1 MKTLILFISLFIT
14 SVDFNLS
21 HIKIAEN
28 IEKKFLTL
36 EESETEY
43 VISAVY
49 DVAKNKKVESVL
61 NDYLKQGDD
70 PSFRNTKL
78 DADLTLSDKTNFYI
92 KFYPGRLLIKF
103 NKQKNTSKAL
113 FRFKEMGR
121 ELKRFL

>member
-21 HIKIAEN
+21 HIMMAKN
-28 IEKKFLTL
+28 LEKFFLTL

-43 VISAVY
+43 SISAVY
-49 DVAKNKKVESVL
+49 YVAKNKKVESVL
-61 NDYLKQGDD
+61 NDYLKQSDD
-70 PSFRNTKL
+70 PSFKNTKL
-78 DADLTLSDKTNFYI
+78 DANLTLSDKTNFYI